1 MTTHAITD
9 ATFQKEVLDSNI
21 PVLVDFWAPWC
32 GPCKMLGPILEDLSA
47 EIGSQVKIVKID
59 IDQNSEAATTY
70 NVRTIPTMILF
81 DKGAPVDTKIGM
93 LPKNKLKEWIQS
105 SL

>member
-1 MTTHAITD
+1 
-9 ATFQKEVLDSNI
+9 
-21 PVLVDFWAPWC
+21 
-32 GPCKMLGPILEDLSA
+32 GPILEDFSA
-47 EIGSQVKIVKID
+47 EMGSQVKVVKID

-81 DKGAPVDTKIGM
+81 DKGSTIDTKIGT